1 MAMNLRKLYHTIETI
16 GSQRFESEELLLTY
30 VLQEIVGHEHIDFK
44 GGRLWKLVVKSGMYE
59 LVHQIGSTEHITLG
73 HRIQVK
79 DYPILLELPRL
90 HTVIAEED
98 NQFFRDRGIH
108 MYSVTGIGEK
118 VDWQGHALYKYIVA
132 FNADEIGQDTKAR
145 LNIIGAALNAL
156 LRSQKVE
163 RKASVLEMDLDQA
176 SEIQRRILPQ
186 HAMQFHSYEMYG
198 VSVADRIVGGDFFDY
213 LQVEGDTE
221 RLGVV
226 IGDATA
232 KGMSAAVEALYVSGA
247 LRLGYQYQSRI
258 GVLLSHVNKLF
269 HKTFADDHF
278 ISLFYAELTD
288 SINGLMFY
296 ANCGHNNPILLRAG
310 SIQPEF
316 LEATGQVLGPFP
328 EESFKTDSV
337 RLGPGD
343 ILLLYTDGITE
354 ASNLQGDLYGEER
367 LVQHLIEGRALSPK
381 DLTQHL
387 LNDVQSFSTLGSYSD
402 DRTLIVILRKP

>member
-1 MAMNLRKLYHTIETI
+1 MQLRKLYHTIEMI
-16 GSQRFESEELLLTY
+16 GAQRFESEELLLKY
-30 VLQEIVGHEHIDFK
+30 VLEEIVRHEDIDFK
-44 GGRLWKLVVKSGMYE
+44 GGRLWKLVVKSDMYE
-59 LVHQIGSTEHITLG
+59 LVHQIGSTDHITLG
-73 HRIQVK
+73 HRINVK
-79 DYPILLELPRL
+79 DYTFLLELPRL
-90 HTVIAEED
+90 HTVTAEED
-98 NQFFRDRGIH
+98 NQFLRDRGIH
-108 MYSVTGIGEK
+108 KYSVTGAGEK
-118 VDWQGHALYKYIVA
+118 VNWQGHALYKYIVA
-132 FNADEIGQDTKAR
+132 FNADDIGPDTTAR
-145 LNIIGAALNAL
+145 LNIIGAALNTL

-163 RKASVLEMDLDQA
+163 RKANILEMDLDRA
-176 SEIQRRILPQ
+176 ADIQRRILPQ
-186 HAMQFHSYEMYG
+186 HAMQFGSYEIYG

-232 KGMSAAVEALYVSGA
+232 KGMSAAIEALYVSGA

-258 GVLLSHVNKLF
+258 GVLLSHINKLF

-288 SINGLMFY
+288 NKSGLMLY

-310 SIQPEF
+310 STRPEF

-337 RLGPGD
+337 SLGTGD
-343 ILLLYTDGITE
+343 LLLLYTDGITE

-367 LVQHLIEGRALSPK
+367 LVQALIAGRALNPK
-381 DLTQHL
+381 ELTQHL
-387 LNDVQSFSTLGSYSD
+387 LEDVQTFSTLGSYSD
-402 DRTLIVILRKP
+402 DRTLIVISRHL